1 MKREIAEATLYNVTC
16 GRVKGK
22 DLIVTPEMLKNIG
35 FKEIKT
41 RGRCVYYIN
50 PDCKYAV
57 AFVVNKD
64 TGEDDIVLIPSWLPE
79 KIEYSS
85 ICFNRRKN
93 NDSLVPVVR
102 FEGKNKYLH
111 KVMMEILNGEKS
123 DKEKKYDHI
132 NVCRNCCIEEN
143 IRLASDLQ
151 NSGNMNR
158 TLECAYNQENRIH
171 FSVKLTDAKKIQKLK
186 ALGLTVTEKENGK
199 IEIYSQ
205 PYSDRNTWFSVMK
218 RAQRIIYG
226 RFLYD
231 ILNDFSHEYGIHLL
245 VHSYVLNDITK
256 KEARQFNHDYWEST
270 YTTWNKYIFEYAIA
284 A

>member
-1 MKREIAEATLYNVTC
+1 MKREIAEATLYNVTG

-22 DLIVTPEMLKNIG
+22 DLIVTPEMLKSIG

-41 RGRCVYYIN
+41 RGRCVYYIK

-151 NSGNMNR
+151 NSGNMSK
-158 TLECAYNQENRIH
+158 TLSCAYSQKNSIYL
-171 FSVKLTDAKKIQKLK
+171 SVKLTDAKKIQSLK
-186 ALGLTVTEKENGK
+186 ALGLTVIENSNGK
-199 IEIYSQ
+199 VEIYSK
-205 PYSDRNTWFSVMK
+205 PYPNRATWYSDMK
-218 RAQRIIYG
+218 KAQKIIYG
-226 RFLYD
+226 SFLYN

-245 VHSYVLNDITK
+245 VHQYVLKDITEA
-256 KEARQFNHDYWEST
+256 EARQFNYEYWKSF
-270 YTTWNKYIFEYAIA
+270 YTWNNYIFEYAIA

>member
-132 NVCRNCCIEEN
+132 NINRNCCIGDN
-143 IRLASDLQ
+143 IRIATDLE
-151 NSGNMNR
+151 NSGNMSK
-158 TLECAYNQENRIH
+158 TLSCAYSQKNSIYL
-171 FSVKLTDAKKIQKLK
+171 SVKLTDAKKIQSLK
-186 ALGLTVTEKENGK
+186 ALGLTVIEKSNGK
-199 IEIYSQ
+199 VEIYSE
-205 PYSDRNTWFSVMK
+205 PYPNRDTWFSVMK
-218 RAQRIIYG
+218 KAQKIIYG
-226 RFLYD
+226 SFLYN
-231 ILNDFSHEYGIHLL
+231 ILNDFSHKYGIHLL
-245 VHSYVLNDITK
+245 VHQYVLKDIT
-256 KEARQFNHDYWEST
+256 EAEASKFNYEYWKSF
-270 YTTWNKYIFEYAIA
+270 YTWDNYIFEYAIA

>member
-41 RGRCVYYIN
+41 RGRCVYYIK

-151 NSGNMNR
+151 NSGNMSK
-158 TLECAYNQENRIH
+158 TLSCAYSQKNSIYL
-171 FSVKLTDAKKIQKLK
+171 SVKLTDAKKIQSLK
-186 ALGLTVTEKENGK
+186 ALGLTVIENSNGK
-199 IEIYSQ
+199 VEIYSK
-205 PYSDRNTWFSVMK
+205 PYPNRATWFSVMK
-218 RAQRIIYG
+218 KAQKIIYG
-226 RFLYD
+226 SFLYN
-231 ILNDFSHEYGIHLL
+231 ILNDFSHKYGIHLL
-245 VHSYVLNDITK
+245 VHQYVLKDIT
-256 KEARQFNHDYWEST
+256 EAEASKFNYEYWKSF
-270 YTTWNKYIFEYAIA
+270 YTWDNYIFEYAIA

>member
-41 RGRCVYYIN
+41 RGRCVYYIK

-132 NVCRNCCIEEN
+132 NVCRNLVLCQ
-143 IRLASDLQ
+143 DLVQ
-151 NSGNMNR
+151 VKMR
-158 TLECAYNQENRIH
+158 
-171 FSVKLTDAKKIQKLK
+171 FS
-186 ALGLTVTEKENGK
+186 
-199 IEIYSQ
+199 S
-205 PYSDRNTWFSVMK
+205 S
-218 RAQRIIYG
+218 
-226 RFLYD
+226 
-231 ILNDFSHEYGIHLL
+231 
-245 VHSYVLNDITK
+245 
-256 KEARQFNHDYWEST
+256 
-270 YTTWNKYIFEYAIA
+270 
-284 A
+284 

>member
-1 MKREIAEATLYNVTC
+1 MKREIAEATLYNVTG

-22 DLIVTPEMLKNIG
+22 DLIVTPEMLKSIG

-41 RGRCVYYIN
+41 RGRCVYYIK

-64 TGEDDIVLIPSWLPE
+64 TGEDDIVLMPSWLPE

-151 NSGNMNR
+151 NSGNMSK
-158 TLECAYNQENRIH
+158 TLSCAYSQKNSIYL
-171 FSVKLTDAKKIQKLK
+171 SVKLTDAKKIQSLK
-186 ALGLTVTEKENGK
+186 ALGLTVIENSNGK
-199 IEIYSQ
+199 VEIYSK
-205 PYSDRNTWFSVMK
+205 PYPNRATWYSDMK
-218 RAQRIIYG
+218 KAQKIIYG
-226 RFLYD
+226 SFLYD

-245 VHSYVLNDITK
+245 VHQYVLKDITEA
-256 KEARQFNHDYWEST
+256 EARQFNYEYWKSF
-270 YTTWNKYIFEYAIA
+270 YTWDNYIFEYAIA

>member
-1 MKREIAEATLYNVTC
+1 MKREIAEATLYNVTG

-22 DLIVTPEMLKNIG
+22 DLIVTPEMLKSIG

-41 RGRCVYYIN
+41 RGRCVYYIK

-64 TGEDDIVLIPSWLPE
+64 TGEDDIVLMPSWLPE

-151 NSGNMNR
+151 NSGNMSK
-158 TLECAYNQENRIH
+158 TLSCAYSQKNSIYL
-171 FSVKLTDAKKIQKLK
+171 SVKLTDAKKIQSLK
-186 ALGLTVTEKENGK
+186 ALGLTVIENSNGK
-199 IEIYSQ
+199 VEIYSK
-205 PYSDRNTWFSVMK
+205 PYPNRATWYSDMK
-218 RAQRIIYG
+218 KAQKIIYG
-226 RFLYD
+226 SFLYD

-245 VHSYVLNDITK
+245 VHQYVLKDITEA
-256 KEARQFNHDYWEST
+256 EARQFNYEYWKSF
-270 YTTWNKYIFEYAIA
+270 YTWNNYIFEYAIA

>member
-1 MKREIAEATLYNVTC
+1 MKREIAEATLYNVTG

-22 DLIVTPEMLKNIG
+22 DLIVTPEMLKSIG

-41 RGRCVYYIN
+41 RGRCVYYIK

-151 NSGNMNR
+151 NSGNMSK
-158 TLECAYNQENRIH
+158 TLSCAYSQKNSIYL
-171 FSVKLTDAKKIQKLK
+171 SVKLTDAKKIQSLK
-186 ALGLTVTEKENGK
+186 ALGLTVIENSNGK
-199 IEIYSQ
+199 VEIYSK
-205 PYSDRNTWFSVMK
+205 PYPNRDTWFSIMK
-218 RAQRIIYG
+218 KAQKIIYG
-226 RFLYD
+226 SFLYD

-245 VHSYVLNDITK
+245 VHQYVLKDITEA
-256 KEARQFNHDYWEST
+256 EARQFNYEYWKSF
-270 YTTWNKYIFEYAIA
+270 YTWNNYIFEYAIA

>member
-41 RGRCVYYIN
+41 RGRCVYYIK

-151 NSGNMNR
+151 NSGNMSK
-158 TLECAYNQENRIH
+158 TLSCAYSQKNSIYL
-171 FSVKLTDAKKIQKLK
+171 SVKLTDAKKIQSLK
-186 ALGLTVTEKENGK
+186 ALGLTVIENSNGK
-199 IEIYSQ
+199 VEIYSK
-205 PYSDRNTWFSVMK
+205 PYPNRATWYSDMK
-218 RAQRIIYG
+218 KAQKIIYG
-226 RFLYD
+226 SFLYN

-245 VHSYVLNDITK
+245 VHQYVLKDITEA
-256 KEARQFNHDYWEST
+256 EARQFNYEYWKSF
-270 YTTWNKYIFEYAIA
+270 YTWNNYIFEYAIA